1 MLYVVTGA
9 PAAGKSTWVRAHA
22 EPGDLRFDTDALTNV
37 LTGREPGKHHHDT
50 KSKAVTAAARQA
62 GIDAALS
69 VATERDVYVIH
80 SNLSKDLE
88 AKYRARGAQF
98 VIVDPGEEENLRR
111 CAAHRP
117 GYKQRQV
124 RAWYARRAE
133 WPQDALVVSGF
144 EPVAQD
150 QAVATD
156 ADPVDGVGDMANV
169 HVVIGPPAAGKSTFV
184 REHAGPGDVVVDFDL
199 LANALSNQDAANHD
213 HSKDVKMVTKAARAA
228 AVAKA
233 CSMGVAT
240 WMIHS
245 SPAPSTLDRYAAAG
259 ATIHVVD
266 PGKDV
271 VMSRCKRERPPAML
285 VAAAKW
291 YDDRKPTPPK
301 TTTERG
307 LGWEHQRK
315 REALLAVHRDGAPC
329 WWCSRPMYRDKTR
342 NFDGQALAADHIQ
355 ARANGGTTAGRLL
368 HGSCNSSRG
377 DGSRDALRP
386 ALASHGAEPDPR
398 PDSPPAAPLGPAPAL
413 SPAADY
419 EPATVYDWPSL

>member
-9 PAAGKSTWVRAHA
+9 PAAGKSTWVHSHA
-22 EPGDLRFDTDALTNV
+22 KPGDIRFDTDALTNV

-50 KSKAVTAAARQA
+50 KSKTVTRAAREA
-62 GIDAALS
+62 GIDAALAM
-69 VATERDVYVIH
+69 ATERDVYVIH

-88 AKYRARGAQF
+88 MKYRARGARF
-98 VIVDPGEEENLRR
+98 VVVDPGEEENLRR
-111 CAAHRP
+111 CSKGRP

-133 WPQDALVVSGF
+133 WPRDAIIASGF
-144 EPVAQD
+144 EQPTED
-150 QAVATD
+150 QEADGEAVGD
-156 ADPVDGVGDMANV
+156 LGDMANV

-184 REHAGPGDVVVDFDL
+184 KRNAGPDDVVIDFDL
-199 LANALSNQDAANHD
+199 IANALSGQDAANHD
-213 HSKDVKMVTKAARAA
+213 HTQTVKMVTKAARAA

-245 SPAPSTLDRYAAAG
+245 SPAQSTLDRYAAAG
-259 ATIHVVD
+259 ATIHVID

-271 VMSRCKRERPPAML
+271 VMSRCKRERPRAML
-285 VAAAKW
+285 IAAARW
-291 YDDRKPTPPK
+291 YDERKTVPPK

-307 LGWEHQRK
+307 LGWQHQRK

-355 ARANGGTTAGRLL
+355 ARANGGTVAGRLL

-377 DGSRDALRP
+377 DGSRDAQRP
-386 ALASHGAEPDPR
+386 AASTDGGEPAPR
-398 PDSPPAAPLGPAPAL
+398 PVRTPAAPLAPTPAL

-419 EPATVYDWPSL
+419 EPASVYDWPSI